1 MLLQPCRPAL
11 SELQPPLASQSP
23 HECACSVRSTCKAAG
38 AADSAWLASLPVLVP
53 SELFSPFATAAGEPL
68 PTLELG
74 AVRGLAGI
82 KEASV
87 RLPVNATTAKGGCA
101 GKEVRTVGWCGE
113 GMDT

>member
-1 MLLQPCRPAL
+1 MLVSSGP
-11 SELQPPLASQSP
+11 
-23 HECACSVRSTCKAAG
+23 
-38 AADSAWLASLPVLVP
+38 
-53 SELFSPFATAAGEPL
+53 FSPFATAAGEPL

-101 GKEVRTVGWCGE
+101 GKEVRTVGLGGDE
-113 GMDT
+113 MDT